1 MSYHTDI
8 YAALVA
14 DAPLLAL
21 APGGVFWDVADGST
35 SPPFMIA
42 QTISGNSDT
51 THDGDRSLLF
61 DLIQITAWAKPKT
74 AALALAA
81 IMKSELEGVTLPG
94 TSGATLTY
102 AGGQS
107 TYDPET
113 KLSGEIIEYRVA
125 ALTV

>member
-8 YAALVA
+8 TTAILASTALSAVIG
-14 DAPLLAL
+14 DRF
-21 APGGVFWDVADGST
+21 FWDVADGSAVA
-35 SPPFMIA
+35 PFLIA

-61 DLIQITAWAKPKT
+61 DLIQITAWAKPKL
-74 AALALAA
+74 AALSLAA
-81 IMKSELEGVTLPG
+81 VMKTELEGVTLPG
-94 TSGATLTY
+94 TSGASLTY

-113 KLSGEIIEYRVA
+113 KLSGEIIEYRVS
-125 ALTV
+125 ALTI